1 MNVSRSIAWWCAPL
15 VLACATQVPP
25 AETARS
31 ARAAPAATH
40 SEPTETAAENA
51 EANPGRTKALA
62 DGLYRDAAAGRDD
75 RFATDRQV
83 GELRRAIALYQ
94 QFIERADGDP
104 QFSEAVKRSR
114 DRIQDAEDTIAF
126 LLAQDSQLAR

>member
-1 MNVSRSIAWWCAPL
+1 M
-15 VLACATQVPP
+15 
-25 AETARS
+25 
-31 ARAAPAATH
+31 
-40 SEPTETAAENA
+40 
-51 EANPGRTKALA
+51 
-62 DGLYRDAAAGRDD
+62 
-75 RFATDRQV
+75 

>member
-1 MNVSRSIAWWCAPL
+1 MNVSRSIGWWCAPL
-15 VLACATQVPP
+15 VLACATQAPP

-31 ARAAPAATH
+31 ARAAAAATH
-40 SEPTETAAENA
+40 SEPTETAESAGA
-51 EANPGRTKALA
+51 DPGRTQALA
-62 DGLYRDAAAGRDD
+62 DGLYRDAAAGRDE
-75 RFATDRQV
+75 RFATGRQV